1 MATKTPKSASKGS
14 AKKATADPIDSSYA
28 LLKPLGTKVTNRFY
42 DLLFERY
49 PGVEPLFSGTT
60 RDQQA
65 DKLWQAIGALVA
77 HHQDPDALLPIL
89 RDMGK
94 RHQGY
99 GAVAD
104 HYPAVAEVLLEVL
117 AEFAGKHWTKTVAKA
132 WTDTLNLVA
141 ATMLEGYSPAEQTD
155 NDSEETTMNAPTN
168 DAAELLRLRGAT
180 NNSSTAMMHIDDD
193 FIITYANE
201 ATVNMVTENIDVFNA
216 AFPGTN
222 WGQILGTCID
232 VFHKNPAHQ
241 RQLLA
246 DPRNLPYSTDIEIGP
261 MVFNLSVS
269 SIIDASGSQVGHAL
283 EWSDQTAARASE
295 NNAKRLQG
303 AVDSSAT
310 AMMHIDDDFII
321 TYANE
326 ATVNMV
332 TENID
337 VFNAAFPG
345 TNWSQIIGT
354 CIDVFHK
361 NPAHQRQLLADPK
374 NLPYSTDIVIG
385 PMTFKLDVS
394 SIMDASGSQVGHAL
408 EWSDQTASRAGELAS
423 ARLMSAISG
432 LESAV
437 MMIDLDLIVTY
448 ANPATVNLLTDNLA
462 ELRKVYPG
470 LDPAKIVG
478 ACIDIFHASPEHQRR
493 ILGDSNNLPHKAE
506 IKVGNLEF
514 ALVVTALIDHQGQ
527 HIGATLEWSDI
538 TQQKDGERQIDTLIE
553 AAVSGSLSERIDATR
568 YNGFMNRLS
577 TGINNLLDAVV
588 APIRSA
594 KQSAAA
600 MMEGDLRVQM
610 DGDYQGEF
618 SELRDSLNNSITNL
632 VDMVGKI
639 NESSSS
645 IKSSANELAQGNIDL
660 SKRTENQASSL
671 EETAASLEELTSTVK
686 ANADNARQ
694 ANELTEEARERAA
707 KGGEVVSQAI
717 VAMTEVSS
725 SSKKVA
731 DIITVIDEIAFQTN
745 LLALNAAVEA
755 ARAGEQG
762 RGFAVVATEVR
773 NLAQRSATAA
783 KEIKSLIE
791 ESGERVREGS
801 ELVNKS
807 GTTLEEIVDSV
818 KSVVD
823 IIAEISSASN
833 EQALGVEQINQA
845 VGQMDQMTQ
854 QNGAL
859 VEESAAA
866 SEAME
871 EQASDLAEMMEFF
884 TLPMTASQAGGRR
897 TDDEV
902 PAKKA
907 AIATRLAP
915 AAGRKNSVEDDEWK
929 EF

>member
-1 MATKTPKSASKGS
+1 MATTTPKSASNSK
-14 AKKATADPIDSSYA
+14 AKQAAVDPIDSSYA
-28 LLKPLGTKVTNRFY
+28 LLKPLGTKVTSRFY
-42 DLLFERY
+42 ELLFERY
-49 PGVEPLFSGTT
+49 PGVEPLFAGTT

-65 DKLWQAIGALVA
+65 SKLWQAIDTLVA
-77 HHQDPDALLPIL
+77 HHKDPDALLPIL
-89 RDMGK
+89 REMGK

-99 GAVAD
+99 GAEAD

-117 AEFAGKHWTKTVAKA
+117 AEFAGKHWTKPVATA

-141 ATMLEGYSPAEQTD
+141 ATMLEGYGPTNETD
-155 NDSEETTMNAPTN
+155 NDLIDLKEQTMNATN
-168 DAAELLRLRGAT
+168 EEAAELLRLRGAT
-180 NNSSTAMMHIDDD
+180 DN
-193 FIITYANE
+193 
-201 ATVNMVTENIDVFNA
+201 
-216 AFPGTN
+216 
-222 WGQILGTCID
+222 
-232 VFHKNPAHQ
+232 
-241 RQLLA
+241 
-246 DPRNLPYSTDIEIGP
+246 
-261 MVFNLSVS
+261 
-269 SIIDASGSQVGHAL
+269 
-283 EWSDQTAARASE
+283 
-295 NNAKRLQG
+295 
-303 AVDSSAT
+303 SAT

-326 ATVNMV
+326 ATVKLV
-332 TENID
+332 TDNID
-337 VFNAAFPG
+337 VFNGAFPG
-345 TNWSQIIGT
+345 TNWSQILGT

-361 NPAHQRQLLADPK
+361 NPAHQRKMLANPA
-374 NLPYSTDIVIG
+374 NLPYQTDIQVG
-385 PMTFKLDVS
+385 PMTFSLNVS
-394 SIMDASGSQVGHAL
+394 SILDASGLQVGHAL
-408 EWSDQTASRAGELAS
+408 EWSDQTAARAGELNS

-432 LESAV
+432 LETAV
-437 MMIDLDLIVTY
+437 MMVDLDLVITY
-448 ANPATVNLLTDNLA
+448 ANSATINLLTDNLA
-462 ELRKVYPG
+462 ELRKAYPG
-470 LDPAKIVG
+470 LDPAKIIG
-478 ACIDIFHASPEHQRR
+478 ASIDIFHASPEHQRR
-493 ILGDSNNLPHKAE
+493 ILGDANNLPHKAD
-506 IKVGNLEF
+506 IKVGELEF
-514 ALVVTALIDHQGQ
+514 ALVVTALVDHRGE

-538 TQQKDGERQIDTLIE
+538 TQQKDGERQIDSLIV
-553 AAVSGSLSERIDATR
+553 AAAGGNLSERIEATR

-588 APIRSA
+588 SPIRSA

-600 MMEGDLRVQM
+600 MMDGDLRVQM
-610 DGDYQGEF
+610 DGNYEGEF
-618 SELRDSLNNSITNL
+618 AELRDSLNNSITNL

-639 NESSSS
+639 NDSSGS

-707 KGGEVVSQAI
+707 KGGEVVAQAI
-717 VAMTEVSS
+717 VAMAEVSS

-791 ESGERVREGS
+791 ESSDKVKEGS
-801 ELVNKS
+801 ALVDKS
-807 GTTLEEIVDSV
+807 GATLEEIVQSV

-871 EQASDLAEMMEFF
+871 EQAADLAEMMEFF
-884 TLPMTASQAGGRR
+884 TLPMSNSNQAQPTGRR
-897 TDDEV
+897 VSNAESA
-902 PAKKA
+902 P
-907 AIATRLAP
+907 ISATPTRSS
-915 AAGRKNSVEDDEWK
+915 RRIESNDDDEWK

>member
-1 MATKTPKSASKGS
+1 MATKAPKSASKGS
-14 AKKATADPIDSSYA
+14 AKKATVDPIDSSYA
-28 LLKPLGTKVTNRFY
+28 LLKPLGTKVTSRFY

-77 HHQDPDALLPIL
+77 YHKDPDALLPIL
-89 RDMGK
+89 RDMGQ

-117 AEFAGKHWTKTVAKA
+117 AEFAGNHWTKAVAKA

-168 DAAELLRLRGAT
+168 DTAELLRLRGAT
-180 NNSSTAMMHIDDD
+180 NNSATAMMHIDGDFIITYANQATVDMVTENIDVFNAAFPGTNWDQILGTCIDVFHKDPSHQRRLLADPKNLPYRTDIKIGPMTFDLNVSSIIDGNGEQVGHALEWADQTAARNGEDKARRLQAAVDSSATAMMHIDDD
-193 FIITYANE
+193 FLITYANQ

-222 WGQILGTCID
+222 WG
-232 VFHKNPAHQ
+232 
-241 RQLLA
+241 
-246 DPRNLPYSTDIEIGP
+246 
-261 MVFNLSVS
+261 
-269 SIIDASGSQVGHAL
+269 
-283 EWSDQTAARASE
+283 
-295 NNAKRLQG
+295 
-303 AVDSSAT
+303 
-310 AMMHIDDDFII
+310 
-321 TYANE
+321 
-326 ATVNMV
+326 
-332 TENID
+332 
-337 VFNAAFPG
+337 
-345 TNWSQIIGT
+345 QIIGT

-374 NLPYSTDIVIG
+374 NLPYSTDIEIG
-385 PMTFKLDVS
+385 PMTFRLNVS

-408 EWSDQTASRAGELAS
+408 EWSDQTTARASEAAS
-423 ARLMSAISG
+423 ARLMSAIGG

-437 MMIDLDLIVTY
+437 MMTDLDLIVTY

-462 ELRKVYPG
+462 ELRKAYPG
-470 LDPAKIVG
+470 LDPTKVVG
-478 ACIDIFHASPEHQRR
+478 ACIDIFHTNPEHQRR
-493 ILGDSNNLPHKAE
+493 ILADASNLPHKAE

-514 ALVVTALIDHQGQ
+514 ALVVTALLDHRGE
-527 HIGATLEWSDI
+527 HIGATLEWADI

-553 AAVSGSLSERIDATR
+553 AATGGSLSERIDASR
-568 YNGFMNRLS
+568 YDGFMNRLS
-577 TGINNLLDAVV
+577 TGINNLLEAVV
-588 APIRSA
+588 SPIRSA

-618 SELRDSLNNSITNL
+618 AELRDSLNNSITNL
-632 VDMVGKI
+632 VDMVGRI
-639 NESSSS
+639 GDSSGS
-645 IKSSANELAQGNIDL
+645 IKTAANELAQGNIDL

-707 KGGEVVSQAI
+707 KGGEVVAQAI

-791 ESGERVREGS
+791 ESGEKVREGS

-807 GTTLEEIVDSV
+807 GATLEEIVDSV

-871 EQASDLAEMMEFF
+871 EQAADLSQMMEFF
-884 TLPMTASQAGGRR
+884 TLPISASKSGGRR
-897 TDDEV
+897 ANDTTPEPTMAARPAPISSNNDD
-902 PAKKA
+902 
-907 AIATRLAP
+907 
-915 AAGRKNSVEDDEWK
+915 SDDEWK